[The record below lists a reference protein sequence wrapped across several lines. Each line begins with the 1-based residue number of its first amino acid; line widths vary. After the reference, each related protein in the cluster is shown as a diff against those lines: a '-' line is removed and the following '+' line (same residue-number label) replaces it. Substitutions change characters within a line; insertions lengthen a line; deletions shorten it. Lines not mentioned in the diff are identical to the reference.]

1 MLLDSWTIGQ
11 ALDIIKQQ
19 AEEAEEDDPH
29 STTPLPPF
37 LLDSKLARH
46 VTEFFFLLEF
56 QSNLI
61 KFSL

>member
-19 AEEAEEDDPH
+19 AEEAEEQDDAH

-46 VTEFFFLLEF
+46 VTEFFFSF
-56 QSNLI
+56 RIS
-61 KFSL
+61 K